1 MTGPLSRSGSVER
14 INEDD
19 GTRNKAH
26 RGHWGRSVGTARLR
40 FRMDKPL
47 RMSARTL
54 LAVALVAGAFA
65 LAGPNAHS
73 LIAGTEPENTPVNE
87 SQSDQ
92 DLTTTLTDQA
102 ELSLTVYNSDIA
114 LVRDVRNLQLS
125 RGIGNLRFMDIAA
138 TVNPATVHFRSLTE
152 PSQVS
157 VLEQNYEYDL
167 LDPEKLLRKYVGRE
181 VTLMRNRQE
190 GGSTRQE
197 EVKAT
202 LLSYNT
208 SPVWKIGNEIV
219 TGLGADHIRFPELPD
234 SLYSRPTLIWTVQN
248 DGAARH
254 RVEASYLARSLA
266 WSADYV
272 LTVARDDK
280 AADLNGWVTLTNN
293 SGTAFRNTK
302 LQLVAG
308 DLNRVRQQ
316 LNRMAD
322 MAAPAAAKAEER
334 MAQESFSDYHLY
346 TMGRKT
352 TINNAQTK
360 QVSLLEGTD
369 VPVIKR
375 YVVEGQ
381 NYYYHN
387 YMHPGSPIKD
397 SVQVYYQFRN
407 EEKAGLGLPMP
418 AGVLRVYQA
427 DSKGGVQFV
436 GEDRIMH
443 TPKDETLNV
452 KIGNAFD
459 VICER
464 KQTDFTKIATNVYE
478 FEYEITLRNHK
489 ANAISVEVN
498 EPVGG
503 TWRMINSSYEWTKT
517 SAWAAQFKVPVAADG
532 TAVLKYRVRVTY

>member
-1 MTGPLSRSGSVER
+1 
-14 INEDD
+14 
-19 GTRNKAH
+19 
-26 RGHWGRSVGTARLR
+26 
-40 FRMDKPL
+40 
-47 RMSARTL
+47 MSARTL
-54 LAVALVAGAFA
+54 LSVALVAGALV
-65 LAGPNAHS
+65 LARPDAHS
-73 LIAGTEPENTPVNE
+73 LFAGAETETTPTVNG
-87 SQSDQ
+87 STADQ
-92 DLTTTLTDQA
+92 DLSTTLTDQA

-114 LVRDVRNLQLS
+114 LVRDVRNLQLT

-167 LDPEKLLRKYVGRE
+167 LDPDKLLRKYVGRE

-190 GGSTRQE
+190 GGTVRQE
-197 EVKAT
+197 EVKAL

-234 SLYSRPTLIWTVQN
+234 SLYTRPTLIWTVQN

-266 WSADYV
+266 WNADYV
-272 LTVARDDK
+272 LTVGRDDK

-293 SGTAFRNTK
+293 SGTAFKNAK

-316 LNRMAD
+316 LNKLQDRAERAPMAV
-322 MAAPAAAKAEER
+322 AAEAT

-346 TMGRKT
+346 TVGRKT
-352 TINNAQTK
+352 TINNSQTK
-360 QVSLLEGTD
+360 QVSMLEGTD

-387 YMHPGSPIKD
+387 RTHPGSPIKD
-397 SVQVYYQFRN
+397 SVQVFYQFKN
-407 EEKAGLGLPMP
+407 EVKAGLGMPMP
-418 AGVLRVYQA
+418 AGVLRVYQQ
-427 DSKGGVQFV
+427 DSKGGVHFV

-459 VICER
+459 VVCER
-464 KQTDFTKIATNVYE
+464 NQIDFEKIAGDVYE

-489 ANAISVEVN
+489 ATAINVEVN

-503 TWRMINSSYEWTKT
+503 TWRMITSSHQWTKS

-532 TAVLKYRVRVTY
+532 TTVLKYRVRVTY

>member
-1 MTGPLSRSGSVER
+1 MSRTVF
-14 INEDD
+14 
-19 GTRNKAH
+19 A
-26 RGHWGRSVGTARLR
+26 
-40 FRMDKPL
+40 
-47 RMSARTL
+47 
-54 LAVALVAGAFA
+54 AVIIAGAIFLTRPETTSLFA
-65 LAGPNAHS
+65 GA
-73 LIAGTEPENTPVNE
+73 EPDTTTPADT
-87 SQSDQ
+87 SATDQ
-92 DLTTTLTDQA
+92 DHTTTLDDQQ
-102 ELSLTVYNSDIA
+102 EVSITVYNSELA
-114 LVRDVRNLQLS
+114 LVRDVRNLSLA
-125 RGIGNLRFMDIAA
+125 RGTGNLRFMDIAA

-167 LDPEKLLRKYVGRE
+167 LDPDKLLKKYVGRE
-181 VTLMRNRQE
+181 VTLMRNRSD
-190 GGSTRQE
+190 GGTTRQE

-219 TGLGADHIRFPELPD
+219 TGMGADHIRFPELPE

-248 DGAARH
+248 DGVAKH
-254 RVEASYLARSLA
+254 RVEASYLAGRLS
-266 WSADYV
+266 WNADYV
-272 LTVARDDK
+272 LTVGRDDK
-280 AADLNGWVTLTNN
+280 AADLNGWVTVTNN
-293 SGTAFRNTK
+293 SGTAFRNAR

-316 LNRMAD
+316 LNKLAELA
-322 MAAPAAAKAEER
+322 AAPAAQRRAEDR
-334 MAQESFSDYHLY
+334 MAQEAFSDYHLY

-352 TINNAQTK
+352 TINNSQTK
-360 QVSLLEGTD
+360 QVSLLEGTG
-369 VPVIKR
+369 VPVVKR
-375 YVVEGQ
+375 YIVEGQ

-387 YMHPGSPIKD
+387 TMHPGSPIKD
-397 SVQVYYQFRN
+397 SVQVYYEFKN

-418 AGVLRVYQA
+418 AGVLRVYQQ

-464 KQTDFTKIATNVYE
+464 KQIDFEKIATNVYE
-478 FEYEITLRNHK
+478 IEYEITLRNHK
-489 ANAISVEVN
+489 TTAVSVEVN

-503 TWRMINSSYEWTKT
+503 TWRMITSSHQWTKT

>member
-1 MTGPLSRSGSVER
+1 
-14 INEDD
+14 
-19 GTRNKAH
+19 
-26 RGHWGRSVGTARLR
+26 
-40 FRMDKPL
+40 
-47 RMSARTL
+47 MSARTL
-54 LAVALVAGAFA
+54 LAAAIVAGLVIMARPDA
-65 LAGPNAHS
+65 PSLHAGS
-73 LIAGTEPENTPVNE
+73 EPETTPPANE
-87 SQSDQ
+87 SQGEQ

-114 LVRDVRNLQLS
+114 LVRDVRNLQLP

-152 PSQVS
+152 PAQVS

-167 LDPEKLLRKYVGRE
+167 LDPDKLLRKYVGRE

-190 GGSTRQE
+190 GGTTRQE

-219 TGLGADHIRFPELPD
+219 TGIGADHIRFPELPD
-234 SLYSRPTLIWTVQN
+234 SLYTRPTLIWTVQN

-266 WSADYV
+266 WNADYV
-272 LTVARDDK
+272 LTVGRDDK

-293 SGTAFRNTK
+293 SGTAFKNTK

-316 LNRMAD
+316 LNKMAD
-322 MAAPAAAKAEER
+322 MAAPMAQRAEER

-360 QVSLLEGTD
+360 QVSLLEGTN
-369 VPVIKR
+369 VPTIKR

-387 YMHPGSPIKD
+387 QMHPGSPIKD
-397 SVQVYYQFRN
+397 NVEVYYQFKN
-407 EEKAGLGLPMP
+407 EEKSGLGIPMP
-418 AGVLRVYQA
+418 AGVLRVYQQ

-464 KQTDFTKIATNVYE
+464 NQIDFEKISTNVYE

-489 ANAISVEVN
+489 ATAISVEVN

-503 TWRMINSSYEWTKT
+503 TWRMMTSSHQWTKT
-517 SAWAAQFKVPVAADG
+517 SAWAAQFKVPVSADG
-532 TAVLKYRVRVTY
+532 TTVLKYRVRVTY

>member
-1 MTGPLSRSGSVER
+1 
-14 INEDD
+14 
-19 GTRNKAH
+19 
-26 RGHWGRSVGTARLR
+26 
-40 FRMDKPL
+40 
-47 RMSARTL
+47 MSARTL
-54 LAVALVAGAFA
+54 LAAAIVAGLIILGRPGA
-65 LAGPNAHS
+65 PS
-73 LIAGTEPENTPVNE
+73 LVAGTEPDATTPAIT

-92 DLTTTLTDQA
+92 DLTTTLNDQA

-114 LVRDVRNLQLS
+114 LVRDVRNLQLA

-167 LDPEKLLRKYVGRE
+167 LDPDKLLRKYVGRE
-181 VTLMRNRQE
+181 VTLMRNRSDN
-190 GGSTRQE
+190 GSTRQE
-197 EVKAT
+197 EVKAL

-248 DGAARH
+248 DGAAKH

-266 WSADYV
+266 WNADYV

-280 AADLNGWVTLTNN
+280 LADLNGWVTLTNN
-293 SGTAFRNTK
+293 SGTAFKNAK

-322 MAAPAAAKAEER
+322 LASAPRAAVAEEK
-334 MAQESFSDYHLY
+334 MAQEAFSDYHLY

-352 TINNAQTK
+352 SINNAQTK
-360 QVSLLEGTD
+360 QVSLLEGTG
-369 VPVIKR
+369 VPTIKR

-381 NYYYHN
+381 NYYYTNRH
-387 YMHPGSPIKD
+387 HPGSPIKD
-397 SVQVYYQFRN
+397 SVQVYYQFKN
-407 EEKAGLGLPMP
+407 EAKGGLGIPMP
-418 AGVLRVYQA
+418 AGVLRVYQQ

-464 KQTDFTKIATNVYE
+464 NQIDFQKIASSVYE

-489 ANAISVEVN
+489 ATAINVEVN

-503 TWRMINSSYEWTKT
+503 TWRMITSSHQWTKT

-532 TAVLKYRVRVTY
+532 ATVLKYRVRVTY